1 MCPLLIGAQEPAGK
15 SETPPDQKAY
25 NAAVAKKDPVE
36 RIAALE
42 KFTAD
47 FPHYYAIY
55 SRILILATMVKE
67 WPGDQSRIQAQIGKI
82 LHVAKKDQRSSTEE
96 QIASTLLDENAML
109 AEAERHA
116 AISIKSF
123 KQASFVQEQK
133 ANAIKR
139 KRPVPSDE
147 ELASR
152 YRTQLAPR
160 QETLGLILY
169 KEGRQEQAEKLLKTA
184 LAANPTLWSS
194 ASRLASIAQR
204 RNDDTAALD
213 YMVTVRLFGH
223 ADAAG
228 LKRMEELYSKLHG
241 SSISMDE
248 YLDNAYRQRFPNPLK
263 VEPYQKTTARSDRA
277 VLAEVFT
284 GAGCPPCV
292 AADLAMDAALERYAR
307 KDVVVLMYHQHI
319 PKPDPMANPSTL
331 ARAKFYGLRAV
342 PSYSIDGKLAG
353 SLQVADA
360 IRIGAKEAIGNLEK
374 MGLDVVLLTGDR
386 KETAEAVA
394 REAGIDRV
402 VAGVLPD
409 GKVAEIRR
417 LQGDGRVVA
426 MAGDG
431 INDAPALAQADA
443 GFAMGSG
450 TDIAIEASDV
460 TLLHSDLKGIVQ
472 AVRLSRAAW
481 RVMRQ
486 NLFWALAYNVVAIPA
501 AALGFL
507 NPVIASAAMAASSV
521 SVVFNSLR
529 LKRIKL

>member
-1 MCPLLIGAQEPAGK
+1 MNRAFLVAMCPLLIGAQEPAGK

-263 VEPYQKTTARSDRA
+263 VEPYQKTA
-277 VLAEVFT
+277 
-284 GAGCPPCV
+284 
-292 AADLAMDAALERYAR
+292 
-307 KDVVVLMYHQHI
+307 
-319 PKPDPMANPSTL
+319 
-331 ARAKFYGLRAV
+331 
-342 PSYSIDGKLAG
+342 
-353 SLQVADA
+353 
-360 IRIGAKEAIGNLEK
+360 
-374 MGLDVVLLTGDR
+374 
-386 KETAEAVA
+386 
-394 REAGIDRV
+394 
-402 VAGVLPD
+402 
-409 GKVAEIRR
+409 
-417 LQGDGRVVA
+417 
-426 MAGDG
+426 
-431 INDAPALAQADA
+431 
-443 GFAMGSG
+443 
-450 TDIAIEASDV
+450 
-460 TLLHSDLKGIVQ
+460 
-472 AVRLSRAAW
+472 
-481 RVMRQ
+481 
-486 NLFWALAYNVVAIPA
+486 
-501 AALGFL
+501 
-507 NPVIASAAMAASSV
+507 
-521 SVVFNSLR
+521 
-529 LKRIKL
+529 